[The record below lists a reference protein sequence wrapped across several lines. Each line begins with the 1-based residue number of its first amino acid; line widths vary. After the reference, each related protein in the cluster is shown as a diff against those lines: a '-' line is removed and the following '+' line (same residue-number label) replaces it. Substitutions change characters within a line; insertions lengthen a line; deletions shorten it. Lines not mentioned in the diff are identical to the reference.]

1 MASTNSPAGPAAA
14 FNISRLWT
22 DERYREILSQ
32 AIIVILVALAL
43 VWVADNTRTNLDNRG
58 LDIGFDFLADPAG
71 IGIGVSL
78 IEYSSTDTWL
88 RAMIVGLLNTVLVS
102 ALGIV
107 AATAIGFAA
116 GIMRLLPNWLI
127 RTIVATWVEFTRN
140 VPLLLQIIF
149 WWTLLLSLP
158 TVRETLRIGDSIF
171 LNNSGITGPSPVFE
185 PGASAVLIALA
196 VGIAAAWAVL
206 NWAGK
211 RQAAT
216 GERLPAGWIALGLIV
231 LLPLTVYFASGQPI
245 SWDMPVAN
253 RFGRLRGGLTV
264 TPELVALWFALA
276 TYTGAFISEIVRA
289 GIISVSK
296 GQSEAAGSLG
306 LKGWQTT
313 RLIIMPQALRVI
325 IPPLTSQFLNLTK
338 NSSLALAVGF
348 QDFVGIGSQAQNQTG
363 QAIEIVFS
371 WMVVYVSLSLL
382 TSAFMNWYNARI
394 ALVER

>member
-1 MASTNSPAGPAAA
+1 MASTNSPAGPAAG

-22 DERYREILSQ
+22 DERYRGILSQ
-32 AIIVILVALAL
+32 AIVVILVALAL

-88 RAMIVGLLNTVLVS
+88 RAMTVGLLNTVLVS
-102 ALGIV
+102 VLGIV

-127 RTIVATWVEFTRN
+127 RTIIATWVEFTRN

-196 VGIAAAWAVL
+196 AGAAAAWAVL
-206 NWAGK
+206 SWARK

-231 LLPLTVYFASGQPI
+231 LLPLAAYFASGQPI
-245 SWDMPVAN
+245 SWDTPAAN

-264 TPELVALWFALA
+264 TPELVALWFALS

-289 GIISVSK
+289 GILSVSR
-296 GQSEAAGSLG
+296 GQTEAAGSLG

>member
-1 MASTNSPAGPAAA
+1 MVTTNSPAGPAAA

-22 DERYREILSQ
+22 DERYRGILSQ

-88 RAMIVGLLNTVLVS
+88 RAMTVGLLNTVLVS

-196 VGIAAAWAVL
+196 AGIAAAWAVL
-206 NWAGK
+206 NWARK
-211 RQAAT
+211 RQAAN

-231 LLPLTVYFASGQPI
+231 LLPLAVYFASGQPI
-245 SWDMPVAN
+245 SWDTPIAN

>member
-22 DERYREILSQ
+22 DERYRGILSQ
-32 AIIVILVALAL
+32 AIIVVLVALAL

-88 RAMIVGLLNTVLVS
+88 RAMTVGLLNTVLVS
-102 ALGIV
+102 ALGIA

-231 LLPLTVYFASGQPI
+231 LLPLAVYFASGQPI

>member
-1 MASTNSPAGPAAA
+1 MASTNSPAGPAAG

-22 DERYREILSQ
+22 DERYRGILSQ

-78 IEYSSTDTWL
+78 IEYRSTDTWL
-88 RAMIVGLLNTVLVS
+88 RAMTVGLLNTVLVS

-127 RTIVATWVEFTRN
+127 RTIITTWVEFTRN

-196 VGIAAAWAVL
+196 AGVAVAWAVL
-206 NWAGK
+206 NWARK

-231 LLPLTVYFASGQPI
+231 LLPLAVYFASGEPI
-245 SWDMPVAN
+245 SWDTPTAN

-264 TPELVALWFALA
+264 TPELVALWFALS

-289 GIISVSK
+289 GILSVSK
-296 GQSEAAGSLG
+296 GQTEAAGSLG